1 MKKWLSSL
9 FVMVLLLSLTAC
21 DTVPVTPNNDKNDT
35 STTTSTPQINNS
47 IWYSEEIGVR
57 GRIWLGMTEK
67 ELYDVLNENRIE
79 ITNSNPTF
87 ECDEYGAEY
96 LPSDDSYYY
105 KRLYTKGHQYFY
117 LDENST
123 LAEIHYS
130 DQLRP
135 TMDPVNEEFE
145 AQRGVRRGGTYEE
158 MIAAYGKPDQV
169 IEQGGQQAC
178 VYHLENGDYLHFV
191 YQGLSFPILFITYCK
206 HSTPHSVW

>member
-1 MKKWLSSL
+1 MKKWLSIL
-9 FVMVLLLSLTAC
+9 LVVVLLLSLTAC
-21 DTVPVTPNNDKNDT
+21 NPVPITLNNDQNDT
-35 STTTSTPQINNS
+35 STTVSTPQTNNS
-47 IWYSEEIGVR
+47 VWYSEESGVR

-67 ELYDVLNENRIE
+67 ELYDVLTKHNVE
-79 ITNSNPTF
+79 IINSNPTF

-96 LPSDDSYYY
+96 LPSDNSCYY

-117 LDENST
+117 FEENDT

-145 AQRGVRRGGTYEE
+145 TQRGVRRGGTYEE
-158 MIAAYGKPDQV
+158 MIAAYGEPEQI
-169 IEQGGQQAC
+169 IEQDGKQAC

-206 HSTPHSVW
+206 HPIPYSAW